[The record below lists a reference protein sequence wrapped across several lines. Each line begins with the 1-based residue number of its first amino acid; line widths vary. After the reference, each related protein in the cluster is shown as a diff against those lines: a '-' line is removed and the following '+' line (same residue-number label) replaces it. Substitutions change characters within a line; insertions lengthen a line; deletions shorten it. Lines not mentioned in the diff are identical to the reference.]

1 VTKSLENVRHEMK
14 PTPYLVDGKEHDFS
28 SKRTSKVKYIRY
40 DLQHGKSIERNPRRI
55 GVLNSFHSTVS

>member
-1 VTKSLENVRHEMK
+1 VTESLENVRHEMK

-40 DLQHGKSIERNPRRI
+40 DLQ
-55 GVLNSFHSTVS
+55 VS

>member
-1 VTKSLENVRHEMK
+1 VTKSLENVRNEMK

-40 DLQHGKSIERNPRRI
+40 DLLVSSRRQASICDKERRKSKRNVRR
-55 GVLNSFHSTVS
+55 